1 MYGNNFDLRTMKA
14 IDAGRRE
21 MARNTAL
28 RSARA
33 APTGLRLALG
43 GLLVRTGSRLA
54 PETAPVAP
62 TVPAAG
68 NPC

>member
-21 MARNTAL
+21 MARTTAL

-33 APTGLRLALG
+33 APAGLRLALG
-43 GLLVRTGSRLA
+43 ALLVRAGNRLA
-54 PETAPVAP
+54 PEMAPA
-62 TVPAAG
+62 VPAAG

>member
-1 MYGNNFDLRTMKA
+1 MYGNDFDLRTLKA

-21 MARNTAL
+21 MARSATL

-33 APTGLRLALG
+33 APLALRLAMG
-43 GLLVRTGSRLA
+43 SLLVRAGNRLA
-54 PETAPVAP
+54 PEMAPA
-62 TVPAAG
+62 VPVAG